1 MSESGNVIALYW
13 TFHNLDTKSHKIL
26 IITQCKILLWI
37 SIIKLIIFP
46 PSYNS
51 SIMPSI
57 KYFYIFYHSISL
69 AILLLSSSTI
79 GTSSSNASC
88 NSLWL
93 LIGSYVIISKFL
105 FSLIIF
111 LYSSLIPS
119 FEVIK

>member
-1 MSESGNVIALYW
+1 MIHDKLSPLRLLMYSISAALKKFICNENVKIRKKYLYW

-26 IITQCKILLWI
+26 IVTQCKILLWI

-46 PSYNS
+46 SSYNS

-88 NSLWL
+88 NSL
-93 LIGSYVIISKFL
+93 
-105 FSLIIF
+105 
-111 LYSSLIPS
+111 
-119 FEVIK
+119 